1 MNFIWVQEGEKHMQS
16 VTKDSFT
23 HAKRYSLNSESKY
36 FLVSKT
42 FTSVEITLW
51 MPYNWNTNI

>member
-1 MNFIWVQEGEKHMQS
+1 MQS

-23 HAKRYSLNSESKY
+23 NARRYSLNSESKY
-36 FLVSKT
+36 FLVSET
-42 FTSVEITLW
+42 FTSIEITLW